1 MAEMD
6 WARAVPRAEAP
17 PSVLSRLPKV
27 IDWEAGITLVLLLG
41 AVTSVAVPLEENG
54 WSRNMPPLTTVAVIS
69 VVVAMMLARSRI
81 SMFVA
86 WPISILAGAAV
97 VFWQTLSMA
106 GPGTLQQRLDSVY
119 YRFDA
124 WFDVV
129 FSDRVT
135 NDSLPFNVLVLAVTW
150 LGVFIFGW
158 AVYRWH
164 NAWLGLIPGGVALF
178 LDLVLVGD
186 NLTGSIVLYMLF
198 GFLLIMQTNLLANM
212 HKWRSEGAQYPPMI
226 NVSFLHFSAWALI
239 GLLAFAWILPTGP
252 FSTPAPVQT
261 AINRA
266 LEYGTDFVRLAGP
279 LHSKKVIPIH
289 SYSGVLPFQGSVKL
303 GDRELLAVTIRD
315 PKIEGGLLLRGSV
328 YDEYEGGG
336 WTTGERVETPLPNG
350 SSAEQEIRADI
361 ANEEIDGLVVP
372 LHIELEA
379 KSVVGTVIFTPGET
393 IGVSRNLQA
402 QVPEG
407 AVTRQLDPPDP
418 DSSRSM
424 TDEEVLADF
433 VPIGYI
439 GLGVNR
445 DDETQVVT
453 SIDAVSL
460 DEYGVLDEAVELDP
474 GERIKR
480 NRSYDVTALVRNHTP
495 EELRAAGDDY
505 PPWVVEQYL
514 QLPDSLPERVGSLAL
529 SLTEDQPTAYDKAG
543 ALEDYLREYGIDYDV
558 DEMPPGVDAVDHF
571 LFESRRGYFDYHA
584 SAMVVMLRTLG
595 IPARLAVGFA
605 ADDDDYDTT
614 KLAYIVRDENS
625 FAWPEVY
632 FPNQGWVSFNPTPD
646 DRFPEVIAPHRVD
659 NPTRPGASLEELLEG
674 VPAGIDGLIVPPGQQ
689 ELGIE
694 NAPAGEGGDSGV
706 NGFFVPAGDTDYNPV
721 ASLGILAFICAVAA
735 AIFFGWQRS
744 VAGLPYPQQLWE
756 KTVRLASW
764 GGESPAPGQT
774 PHDYARRLSKR
785 FRGIDGWTSL
795 ADAYTRSRFGRK
807 EIDEDG
813 RSRPARHVARRPRR
827 PHGRHLRPLLPPP
840 QAPRRRLIARPT
852 VSSSC

>member
-6 WARAVPRAEAP
+6 WARAVPRAESP
-17 PSVLSRLPKV
+17 PSLVSRLPKV

-41 AVTSVAVPLEENG
+41 AVVSVAVPLEENG

-69 VVVAMMLARSRI
+69 VVVSMLLARSRI

-86 WPISILAGAAV
+86 WPISILVGAAV

-119 YRFDA
+119 YRFEA

-186 NLTGSIVLYMLF
+186 KLTGSIVLYMLF

-212 HKWRSEGAQYPPMI
+212 HRWRHEGANYPPMI
-226 NVSFLHFSAWALI
+226 NISFLHFSAWALI

-252 FSTPAPVQT
+252 FSTPAPVQSG
-261 AINRA
+261 INRA

-289 SYSGVLPFQGSVKL
+289 SYSGVLPFQGSVNL

-315 PKIEGGLLLRGSV
+315 PSIEGGLLLRGSV

-336 WTTGERVETPLPNG
+336 WTIGERVETPLPNG
-350 SSAEQEIRADI
+350 SSAEGRIRRDLAML
-361 ANEEIDGLVVP
+361 EIDGLIVP
-372 LHIELEA
+372 LHIQLEA

-407 AVTRQLDPPDP
+407 AVQHLDPPDP
-418 DSSRSM
+418 SASRSM

-433 VPIGYI
+433 VPEGYI

-445 DDETQVVT
+445 DHETQVVT
-453 SIDAVSL
+453 SIEAIRL
-460 DEYGVLDEAVELDP
+460 DEYGVLDDAVELDP

-480 NRSYDVTALVRNHTP
+480 NRSYDVTAFVPNHTP
-495 EELRAAGDDY
+495 EELRAAADDY
-505 PPWVVEQYL
+505 DGWLIDQYVK
-514 QLPDSLPERVGSLAL
+514 LPDSLPDRVGSLAA
-529 SLTEDQPTAYDKAG
+529 SLTESQPTAYDKA
-543 ALEDYLREYGIDYDV
+543 AAIEDYLRSYQIDYDV
-558 DEMPPGVDAVDHF
+558 DETPPGADTVDHF

-605 ADDDDYDTT
+605 ADDDDYEVD
-614 KLAYIVRDENS
+614 KGAYIVRDENS

-632 FPNQGWVSFNPTPD
+632 FPDNGWVSFNPTPD
-646 DRFPEVIAPHRVD
+646 ERFPDVIAPHTVED
-659 NPTRPGASLEELLEG
+659 PTRPASSIEELLEN
-674 VPAGIDGLIVPPGQQ
+674 VPAGIDGLVPPGQQ

-694 NAPAGEGGDSGV
+694 NAPAGESGDSGV

-721 ASLGILAFICAVAA
+721 ASLGILAFICAIAA

-764 GGESPAPGQT
+764 GGEGPAPGQT
-774 PHDYARRLSKR
+774 PHDYARRLGKR
-785 FRGIDGWTSL
+785 FRGVEEWSLL

-807 EIDEDG
+807 EIGETDAAALRDMWPDARGALMGGIFG
-813 RSRPARHVARRPRR
+813 RFF
-827 PHGRHLRPLLPPP
+827 
-840 QAPRRRLIARPT
+840 RRRRRRDDD
-852 VSSSC
+852 